1 MMRTTG
7 FSLASLERNHCS
19 AHQASCILLHLIHS
33 CQVDLL
39 FDVIEDD
46 STKHLCVDVEEQH
59 ILKMEKK
66 EKEK

>member
-1 MMRTTG
+1 
-7 FSLASLERNHCS
+7 
-19 AHQASCILLHLIHS
+19 
-33 CQVDLL
+33 LL